1 VTELNIHQRMQAVM
15 RDVRGVA
22 KSQTNTHGGYKYAG
36 HEALTDAL
44 RDKYV
49 THGIQRTATVVEH
62 HRDGGLLQLL
72 VEVTWIN
79 VERPEDRYS
88 VRILGESPAVTK
100 SGAASPVQAGI
111 ALSYAVKNA
120 EFKAFALTGDD
131 TPNAEEN
138 DNQTPEVVMDLLDRY
153 AEAATQGDIDGI
165 GADIRRE
172 WERCKEHRQELTE
185 ARTAAMRRVGGK

>member
-1 VTELNIHQRMQAVM
+1 MSDLNIHQRIRAVM
-15 RDVRGVA
+15 IDVRGVA
-22 KSQTNTHGGYKYAG
+22 KSQTNQHGGYKYAG

-44 RDKYV
+44 RDRYV
-49 THGIQRTATVVEH
+49 AHGIQRTASVVEH
-62 HRDGGLLQLL
+62 IRTGGLLQLL

-79 VERPEDRYS
+79 VDKPEDRYS
-88 VRILGESPAVTK
+88 VRILGESPPVTK

-131 TPNAEEN
+131 TPNAEES

-153 AEAATQGDIDGI
+153 AEAATQADIEGI

-172 WERCKEHRQELTE
+172 WERCKEHRQELTA
-185 ARTAAMRRVGGK
+185 ARTAAMGRVGK

>member
-1 VTELNIHQRMQAVM
+1 MSDLNIHQRMRAVM
-15 RDVRGVA
+15 QEVRGVA
-22 KSQTNTHGGYKYAG
+22 KASTNAHGGYKYAG

-49 THGIQRTATVVEH
+49 KHGILRTASVVEH
-62 HRDGGLLQLL
+62 IRQGGLLQLL
-72 VEVTWIN
+72 VKVTWIN
-79 VERPEDRYS
+79 VDKPEDLYS
-88 VRILGESPAVTK
+88 VQILGESPAVTK

-131 TPNAEEN
+131 TPNAEEH
-138 DNQTPEVVMDLLDRY
+138 DNQTPEVVLDLLDRY

-172 WERCKEHRQELTE
+172 WDRCKDHRQELTA
-185 ARTAAMRRVGGK
+185 ARTAAMGRVSGK